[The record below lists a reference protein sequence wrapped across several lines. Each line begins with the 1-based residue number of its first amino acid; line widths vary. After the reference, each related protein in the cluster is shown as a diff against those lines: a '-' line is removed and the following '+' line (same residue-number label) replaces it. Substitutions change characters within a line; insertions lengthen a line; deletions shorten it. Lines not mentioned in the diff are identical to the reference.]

1 MASSLLV
8 PTRTVD
14 ESSIRTPL
22 LCPICGKQGSVPH
35 LQAPDRFHLGKEL
48 YQLVRCPAC
57 SPVWLENPP
66 APEEMPH
73 HYGEAYHRAVTVSG
87 ETKPDARWRAP
98 RDRVLKMASGGAL
111 LDIGCSSDAFLRTFK
126 GGGWDLYGIEI
137 SAEEARKAEVSTG
150 ARVHVGDVLDAPFP
164 SRSFDVITCFHVLE
178 HVYRPVETISK
189 AWDWLKYGGIFY
201 LAVPNIESLEAS
213 IFRSYWYGL
222 ELPLHLCHFSPASLR
237 CLFEPSGFE
246 ELLLHTNADCYV
258 EQSVRYVFDDL
269 LMKVGISR
277 SPLAAGGATPS
288 IAWKAFRKAFRL
300 GFLSPFRRLAAITG
314 HGAAIEAVFRKR

>member
-1 MASSLLV
+1 MGDVKVISN
-8 PTRTVD
+8 
-14 ESSIRTPL
+14 ESRMRD
-22 LCPICGKQGSVPH
+22 CPICGANSPREVI
-35 LQAPDRFHLGKEL
+35 QAPDRFHVRKEL

-57 SPVWLENPP
+57 SLVWLENPP

-98 RDRVLKMASGGAL
+98 RDRVLQMAKGGAI
-111 LDIGCSSDAFLRTFK
+111 LDIGCSSGTFLRTFK

-137 SAEEARKAEVSTG
+137 SPQEARKAEVSTG

-178 HVYRPVETISK
+178 HVYRPLETIMK

-201 LAVPNIESLEAS
+201 LEVPNIESLEAS

-222 ELPLHLCHFSPASLR
+222 ELPRHLYHFSPTSLR
-237 CLFEPSGFE
+237 CLFQPLGFE
-246 ELLLHTNADCYV
+246 ELLLLTNADCHV
-258 EQSVRYVFDDL
+258 EKSVRYVVDDL

-277 SPLAAGGATPS
+277 SPLAAARATPS
-288 IAWKAFRKAFRL
+288 IAWKAFRKPFRL
-300 GFLSPFRRLAAITG
+300 GFLSPFCRLAAVTG
-314 HGAAIEAVFRKR
+314 HGATIEAVFRKK